1 VPSDLDRLGD
11 DLGDTDFRAVAREV
25 LGDAAA
31 RIGGTATTK
40 FMRSKAGTGGGPN
53 NQTGPGS
60 LRQQT
65 SRLARSL
72 RGNRSAQ
79 GSAGSIRAAPEGV
92 FDLSPTAQGVKLT
105 YGSKVPYAAVHEYG
119 FSGTVQVSQHTRR
132 QTHAFGRE
140 IAPQTVTV
148 RAHSR
153 QMNIPERPYLLPA
166 LRDSLDD
173 VEALAER
180 KIADAITS
188 RTDE

>member
-31 RIGGTATTK
+31 QIGSAATTK
-40 FMRSKAGTGGGPN
+40 FMRTGGTGVGAN
-53 NQTGPGS
+53 NQSGPGT
-60 LRQQT
+60 LRRQT
-65 SRLARSL
+65 GRLARSL
-72 RGNRSAQ
+72 TGARSAQ

-105 YGSKVPYAAVHEYG
+105 YGSEVPYAAVHEYG
-119 FSGTVQVSQHTRR
+119 FSGRVQVPQHTRE

-140 IAPQTVTV
+140 MAPQTVTV